1 MTTMAPTRPAQRH
14 GCRVQLTTGPAAA
27 AEARRRVRAA
37 IASWQVPVDPESAVL
52 LTSELVTN
60 AIRHEAGRAVVLVIT
75 CSRGRLRV
83 DVHDTSPF
91 LPAVADVPADAETG
105 RGLLLVET
113 LSDEWGC
120 YPTQTGKAV
129 FFTLALPPD
138 LVSLGSGRADLVS
151 LGSARADLVAP
162 RQADAGPPGAYAR
175 GRGVVTPPS
184 AHRPRRA
191 ITLSRDRTAA
201 GRRWPARAPVP
212 YPRGV
217 RAEQP
222 EEPQGGSAIEWGS
235 DALAEL
241 LCRLDLRYIALVP
254 GSSYRGLHDSLVNYA
269 GNREPQLLVCLH
281 EEHAVAI
288 AHGFAKVT
296 GRPMAVA
303 IHSNVGLMH
312 ATMAIYNAWCDRV
325 PMLIVGATGPVDAA
339 RRRPWIDWIHTS
351 ADQGALIRPYVKW
364 DDQPASVEAALDSL
378 AQAYSI
384 TRAAPSA
391 PVYVCLDVSL
401 QEQPLP
407 EPPAIPDVQR
417 DRTPRSHGPDAE
429 AVRTTL
435 DFLGQARRPLFL
447 FGRASRDERDWDRR
461 VALAERYGAL
471 AISDLKNGAVFP
483 TSHPL
488 HPNPPGIFLPATSAA
503 LIGAADLI
511 LSLDWT
517 DLAGTLSAAAGHG
530 HPASARIV
538 SCTTDSALRNGWSK
552 DSFGR
557 EPVDLSV
564 PADPDLLVAAL
575 LESDGPV
582 KPGEW
587 KVPDPTPAPSRNPA
601 SETASETASE
611 IASDTT
617 GDGIGLHD
625 LAEALRDALNDAPA
639 CLVRL
644 PLGWHGADLEAAH
657 PLDFL
662 GMDGGAGI
670 GSGPGMAVGAAL
682 ALEGSGRLPVAVL
695 GDGDFLMGGTAVWT
709 AAHYRLPLLIVVAN
723 NASFHNDVVHQERM
737 AAQRG
742 RPARNSWIGQAISDP
757 DPDLPAFARSLGFHA
772 TDQVRDRSMLSAAL
786 AAAVAAARSG
796 RCALV
801 DVRIRPDG

>member
-1 MTTMAPTRPAQRH
+1 MRAEEPE
-14 GCRVQLTTGPAAA
+14 GPEGADGD
-27 AEARRRVRAA
+27 
-37 IASWQVPVDPESAVL
+37 VPV
-52 LTSELVTN
+52 
-60 AIRHEAGRAVVLVIT
+60 
-75 CSRGRLRV
+75 
-83 DVHDTSPF
+83 
-91 LPAVADVPADAETG
+91 
-105 RGLLLVET
+105 
-113 LSDEWGC
+113 
-120 YPTQTGKAV
+120 
-129 FFTLALPPD
+129 
-138 LVSLGSGRADLVS
+138 
-151 LGSARADLVAP
+151 
-162 RQADAGPPGAYAR
+162 
-175 GRGVVTPPS
+175 
-184 AHRPRRA
+184 
-191 ITLSRDRTAA
+191 
-201 GRRWPARAPVP
+201 
-212 YPRGV
+212 
-217 RAEQP
+217 
-222 EEPQGGSAIEWGS
+222 EWGS

-241 LCRLDLRYIALVP
+241 LSRLDLRYIALVP
-254 GSSYRGLHDSLVNYA
+254 GSSYRGLHDSLVNYG
-269 GNREPQLLVCLH
+269 GNRDPRMLVCLH

-288 AHGFAKVT
+288 AHGYAKVT

-401 QEQPLP
+401 QEQRLP
-407 EPPAIPDVQR
+407 APPAIPDVRR
-417 DRTPRSHGPDAE
+417 DRSPRSHGPDAE

-435 DFLGQARRPLFL
+435 EFLGQARRPLFL
-447 FGRASRDERDWDRR
+447 LGRGSRDEQDWDRR

-471 AISDLKNGAVFP
+471 VLSDLKNGAVFP
-483 TSHPL
+483 TAHPL
-488 HPNPPGIFLPATSAA
+488 HPNPPGIFLPAASAE

-517 DLAGTLSAAAGHG
+517 DLAGTLAAAASHG
-530 HPASARIV
+530 HPASARII

-564 PADPDLLVAAL
+564 PADPDLLVRAL

-582 KPGEW
+582 KPAEW
-587 KVPDPTPAPSRNPA
+587 PATDAAPAPPRRA
-601 SETASETASE
+601 ATA
-611 IASDTT
+611 T
-617 GDGIGLHD
+617 GDGISMHD
-625 LAEALRDALNDAPA
+625 LAEALRAALAGAPA

-644 PLGWHGADLEAAH
+644 PLGWHGADLEAGH

-682 ALEGSGRLPVAVL
+682 ALEGSALEGSGRLAGRRP
-695 GDGDFLMGGTAVWT
+695 GRR
-709 AAHYRLPLLIVVAN
+709 RLPDGRDRALDRGALPAAAADRGGEQLVVLQRRGPPGADGGPARAAGQELLDRPGHHRAR
-723 NASFHNDVVHQERM
+723 ARP
-737 AAQRG
+737 ARLRPLARLPRG
-742 RPARNSWIGQAISDP
+742 RPGKRP
-757 DPDLPAFARSLGFHA
+757 LR
-772 TDQVRDRSMLSAAL
+772 
-786 AAAVAAARSG
+786 AARCPRRGG
-796 RCALV
+796 RNRPFRAVCARRRADPPGRLGS
-801 DVRIRPDG
+801 RP

>member
-1 MTTMAPTRPAQRH
+1 
-14 GCRVQLTTGPAAA
+14 
-27 AEARRRVRAA
+27 
-37 IASWQVPVDPESAVL
+37 
-52 LTSELVTN
+52 
-60 AIRHEAGRAVVLVIT
+60 
-75 CSRGRLRV
+75 
-83 DVHDTSPF
+83 
-91 LPAVADVPADAETG
+91 
-105 RGLLLVET
+105 
-113 LSDEWGC
+113 
-120 YPTQTGKAV
+120 
-129 FFTLALPPD
+129 
-138 LVSLGSGRADLVS
+138 
-151 LGSARADLVAP
+151 
-162 RQADAGPPGAYAR
+162 
-175 GRGVVTPPS
+175 
-184 AHRPRRA
+184 
-191 ITLSRDRTAA
+191 
-201 GRRWPARAPVP
+201 
-212 YPRGV
+212 V
-217 RAEQP
+217 RAEEP
-222 EEPQGGSAIEWGS
+222 EEPEGPDGDVPVEWGS

-241 LCRLDLRYIALVP
+241 LGRLDLRYVALVP

-269 GNREPQLLVCLH
+269 GNRDPRMLVCLH

-288 AHGFAKVT
+288 AHGYAKVT

-401 QEQPLP
+401 QEQRLP
-407 EPPAIPDVQR
+407 VPPAIPDVRR
-417 DRTPRSHGPDAE
+417 DKSPRAHGPDAE

-435 DFLGQARRPLFL
+435 EFLGRARRPLFL
-447 FGRASRDERDWDRR
+447 LGRLSRDEHDWDRR

-471 AISDLKNGAVFP
+471 VLSDLKNGAAFP
-483 TSHPL
+483 TAHPL
-488 HPNPPGIFLPATSAA
+488 HPNPPGIFLPVASAE

-517 DLAGTLSAAAGHG
+517 DLAGTLAAAASHG
-530 HPASARIV
+530 HPASARII

-564 PADPDLLVAAL
+564 PADPDLLVSAL

-582 KPGEW
+582 KPAEW
-587 KVPDPTPAPSRNPA
+587 PAPAAAQAPPA
-601 SETASETASE
+601 RG
-611 IASDTT
+611 ASDGAGDGD
-617 GDGIGLHD
+617 GDGISMHD
-625 LAEALRDALNDAPA
+625 LAEALRAALAGVPA

-644 PLGWHGADLEAAH
+644 PLGWHGADLEAGH

-682 ALEGSGRLPVAVL
+682 ALESTGRLPVAVL
-695 GDGDFLMGGTAVWT
+695 GDGDFLMGGTALWT

-723 NASFHNDVVHQERM
+723 NSSFYNDVVHQERM

-742 RPARNSWIGQAISDP
+742 RPAKNSWIGQAITDP
-757 DPDLPAFARSLGFHA
+757 EPDLPAFARSLGFDA
-772 TDQVRDRSMLSAAL
+772 AGQVSDRSALPAAL
-786 AAAVAAARSG
+786 TAAVAAARSG
-796 RCALV
+796 QCALV
-801 DVRIRPDG
+801 DVRIRPDD

>member
-1 MTTMAPTRPAQRH
+1 
-14 GCRVQLTTGPAAA
+14 
-27 AEARRRVRAA
+27 
-37 IASWQVPVDPESAVL
+37 
-52 LTSELVTN
+52 
-60 AIRHEAGRAVVLVIT
+60 
-75 CSRGRLRV
+75 
-83 DVHDTSPF
+83 
-91 LPAVADVPADAETG
+91 VPAEVPEVPEGDA
-105 RGLLLVET
+105 
-113 LSDEWGC
+113 
-120 YPTQTGKAV
+120 
-129 FFTLALPPD
+129 
-138 LVSLGSGRADLVS
+138 
-151 LGSARADLVAP
+151 
-162 RQADAGPPGAYAR
+162 
-175 GRGVVTPPS
+175 
-184 AHRPRRA
+184 
-191 ITLSRDRTAA
+191 
-201 GRRWPARAPVP
+201 
-212 YPRGV
+212 
-217 RAEQP
+217 
-222 EEPQGGSAIEWGS
+222 AIEWGS

-241 LCRLDLRYIALVP
+241 LSRLDLRYLALVP

-269 GNREPQLLVCLH
+269 GNRDPRMLVCLH

-288 AHGFAKVT
+288 AHGYAKVT

-303 IHSNVGLMH
+303 VHSNVGLMH

-325 PMLIVGATGPVDAA
+325 PMLIIGATGPVDAA

-401 QEQPLP
+401 QEQPVAA
-407 EPPAIPDVQR
+407 PPAIPDVRR
-417 DRTPRSHGPDAE
+417 DRSPRSHGPDAE
-429 AVRTTL
+429 AVRATL
-435 DFLGQARRPLFL
+435 EYLGQARRPLFL

-471 AISDLKNGAVFP
+471 VLSDLKNGAVFP

-488 HPNPPGIFLPATSAA
+488 HPDPPGIFLPATSAE

-517 DLAGTLSAAAGHG
+517 DLAGTLAAAASHG

-538 SCTTDSALRNGWSK
+538 SCTSDSALRNGWSK
-552 DSFGR
+552 DSFGPA
-557 EPVDLSV
+557 PVDLSV
-564 PADPDLLVAAL
+564 PADPDLLLRALVEAAGP
-575 LESDGPV
+575 EPGEPAKPAAWPASDG
-582 KPGEW
+582 
-587 KVPDPTPAPSRNPA
+587 TPAPSRSPA
-601 SETASETASE
+601 GH
-611 IASDTT
+611 D
-617 GDGIGLHD
+617 GDDISTHD
-625 LAEALRDALNDAPA
+625 LAEALTGALAGSPA
-639 CLVRL
+639 CLVRV

-682 ALEGSGRLPVAVL
+682 ALEGTGRLPVAVL

-709 AAHYRLPLLIVVAN
+709 AARYRLPLLIVVAN
-723 NASFHNDVVHQERM
+723 NSSFHNDVVHAERM
-737 AAQRG
+737 ASQRQ
-742 RPARNSWIGQAISDP
+742 RPASNTWIGQAIADP

-772 TDQVRDRSMLSAAL
+772 VGQVRDRSALPAAL

-796 RCALV
+796 QCALV
-801 DVRIRPDG
+801 DVRIRPDD